1 MAQILA
7 YKLDILGAAV
17 NLRHNGPADVV
28 GRFSGLYTCA
38 AAKLSDP
45 VVNRPD
51 MDPFSLIPE
60 EQVVLV
66 RKAILFVDRNDLMD
80 DGETHISQ
88 GEGTVP
94 PRALLLGV
102 VHYDRAVF
110 LPLFH
115 PLDVDGLFLKVNVRR
130 RSFILPVPRE
140 AEYRLWRV

>member
-17 NLRHNGPADVV
+17 NLRHNGPADVL

-38 AAKLSDP
+38 AAKLSDS
-45 VVNRPD
+45 VVNRTD